1 VLKSLPDP
9 TPHLTLQVP
18 DEILEALVTLVDSE
32 DMDCIKYA
40 DFARVMLSDDILK
53 LVAEWRKENQ
63 KRSGLASPRRPS
75 LPSDPRSMIR
85 MQNKR
90 LFEQTKSPILGEKAT
105 WPPKLR
111 RTVAP
116 AEVRSAQKQ
125 LVEALKRGKK
135 TIAQAFAAVDEDGS
149 GELDRNE
156 AMKMMKEKLPHVREA
171 VLATLCDFV
180 DKNCDGRIDLGEF
193 ERLFYAD
200 DVLSVLLKPPKVD
213 F

>member
-1 VLKSLPDP
+1 MCALPPVALCYKSWRSLSRCEFAPAR
-9 TPHLTLQVP
+9 Q
-18 DEILEALVTLVDSE
+18 
-32 DMDCIKYA
+32 MDCIKYA

-135 TIAQAFAAVDEDGS
+135 TIAQAFAEVDEDGS

-156 AMKMMKEKLPHVREA
+156 AMKMQE
-171 VLATLCDFV
+171 
-180 DKNCDGRIDLGEF
+180 GRHTAYKSLTAAACPIGDENDEGKAAA
-193 ERLFYAD
+193 RA
-200 DVLSVLLKPPKVD
+200 
-213 F
+213 